1 VGISWVLDCKKIQKT
16 QTHETCHRVILWV
29 DFSVG
34 RGSAV
39 GCTHACALARLHRFV
54 LLSAGTLRPT
64 IRAMVSIRGHA
75 YGRWVRR
82 RRALAARLIVMRNM
96 GYFLDEL
103 GVLLRAFRR
112 APKEV
117 ALLKDHS
124 LHVTAAS
131 LNLKRSSLGVQ
142 RRRFFF
148 CLLHGS
154 QSPGPTP
161 TSPHPSLQDP
171 LARNPRSARAHRMPT
186 QSPSPPRPLGRPTGR
201 WPPCGARQTCGCNQE
216 STKSAGPPGAR
227 ERRRLCPSR
236 VVAQQPKHQAKTL
249 EAPPPA
255 VPLKCPAMRVSRP
268 KACGYRPLDTHVWV
282 GLFYRR
288 GSL

>member
-1 VGISWVLDCKKIQKT
+1 VGIPWVRDCKKIQKT

-39 GCTHACALARLHRFV
+39 GCAHACALARLHRFV
-54 LLSAGTLRPT
+54 LLSAGTLCPT

-75 YGRWVRR
+75 YGRWVRL
-82 RRALAARLIVMRNM
+82 RRALAARLIVMQNM
-96 GYFLDEL
+96 GYFRDEL

-117 ALLKDHS
+117 ALLRDRS
-124 LHVTAAS
+124 LQVTAAS

-154 QSPGPTP
+154 QSPAPTS
-161 TSPHPSLQDP
+161 TSPHPSSTGPSGKQSSFRACP
-171 LARNPRSARAHRMPT
+171 SHANPAPPSST
-186 QSPSPPRPLGRPTGR
+186 QSWAPDRVMASMWRKAGMRLQPRKDKKRRSTRCQKAKAFVPQSRCCTAAEAPGKSTGSPPPRCSTEVSSNASQPTEG
-201 WPPCGARQTCGCNQE
+201 
-216 STKSAGPPGAR
+216 
-227 ERRRLCPSR
+227 L
-236 VVAQQPKHQAKTL
+236 
-249 EAPPPA
+249 
-255 VPLKCPAMRVSRP
+255 
-268 KACGYRPLDTHVWV
+268 WV
-282 GLFYRR
+282 
-288 GSL
+288 

>member
-1 VGISWVLDCKKIQKT
+1 
-16 QTHETCHRVILWV
+16 VILWV

-39 GCTHACALARLHRFV
+39 GCAHACALARLHRFV
-54 LLSAGTLRPT
+54 LLSAGTLCPT

-82 RRALAARLIVMRNM
+82 RRALAARLIVMQNM
-96 GYFLDEL
+96 GFFLDEL
-103 GVLLRAFRR
+103 GVLLRAFWR
-112 APKEV
+112 APNEV
-117 ALLKDHS
+117 ALLRDRS

-131 LNLKRSSLGVQ
+131 LNLKGSSLGVQ
-142 RRRFFF
+142 RRQFFF

-154 QSPGPTP
+154 QSPAPTP
-161 TSPHPSLQDP
+161 TSPHPSFTGPSGKQSSFRACPSHANPAPPSSTPSWAPDRVMASIWRKAGVRLQ
-171 LARNPRSARAHRMPT
+171 PRK
-186 QSPSPPRPLGRPTGR
+186 
-201 WPPCGARQTCGCNQE
+201 
-216 STKSAGPPGAR
+216 TKSAGAPGAR
-227 ERRRLCPSR
+227 ERRRVCPSR
-236 VVAQQPKHQAKTL
+236 VVEQQPKHQAKAL
-249 EAPPPA
+249 EAPPPD
-255 VPLKCPAMRVSRP
+255 VPLRCPAMRVSRP